1 MYFTVVFQHDLASA
15 AVRDTLKVFYDDDDG
30 GGGGIRNSK
39 SIGSV
44 HTTA

>member
-30 GGGGIRNSK
+30 GGGIRNSK